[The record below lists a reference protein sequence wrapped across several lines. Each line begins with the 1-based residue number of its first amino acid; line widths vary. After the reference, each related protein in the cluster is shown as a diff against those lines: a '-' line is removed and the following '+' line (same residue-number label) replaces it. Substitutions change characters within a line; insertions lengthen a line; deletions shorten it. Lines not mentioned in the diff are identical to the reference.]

1 MDEAVDGQSVD
12 AWLMLTPAEGETGAI
27 ARTVSE
33 SAAPAISDRLRESWD
48 PWEVWLRHVHQ
59 PRQRLAAIRVKSPDP
74 RP

>member
-1 MDEAVDGQSVD
+1 MDKAVDGQSVD
-12 AWLMLTPAEGETGAI
+12 SWLMRARAEGATGAV

-59 PRQRLAAIRVKSPDP
+59 PRQRLAALRVKSPDLLP
-74 RP
+74 